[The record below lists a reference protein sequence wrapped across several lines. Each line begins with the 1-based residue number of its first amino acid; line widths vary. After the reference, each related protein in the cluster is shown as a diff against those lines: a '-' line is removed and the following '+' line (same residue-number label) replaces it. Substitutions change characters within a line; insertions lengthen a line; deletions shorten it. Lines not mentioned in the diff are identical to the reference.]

1 MTTQTIEKAPLAGT
15 GERETVSE
23 AMPEPVYPACKKL
36 KATLSDYSSA
46 AAELEAYRGKEAKA
60 ELGMSEAL
68 EDGELTEQ
76 EAAQK
81 ISHAQ
86 NLKAVYAGRAANL
99 EKKLAGL
106 LTEVGTALVGATSEF
121 SHLVATELEKR
132 REIIMERLEA
142 ALGGINERVA
152 LPDQLLLSLARYSK
166 PLNTVE
172 LLKPS
177 SLYNVKDMPAADV
190 IRTAESLLMDL
201 ETFKLEVGKDI

>member
-1 MTTQTIEKAPLAGT
+1 MEKGPHTGTLEREKAFV
-15 GERETVSE
+15 ET
-23 AMPEPVYPACKKL
+23 PEPVHPACKKL
-36 KATLSDYSSA
+36 KAALSDYSSA
-46 AAELEAYRGKEAKA
+46 EAELTAYRGKEAKA
-60 ELGMSEAL
+60 ELAMSEAL

-99 EKKLAGL
+99 EKKSTGL
-106 LTEVGTALVGATSEF
+106 LTELGAALVAASAEL
-121 SHLVATELEKR
+121 SHLVVTELEKR

-142 ALGGINERVA
+142 ALGGINERAV
-152 LPDQLLLSLARYSK
+152 LPVQQLLSLTRYSK

-177 SLYNVKDMPAADV
+177 PLYNVKDMA
-190 IRTAESLLMDL
+190 AESVVRGAENVLMDL
-201 ETFKLEVGKDI
+201 ETLKLEVRKEI